1 MQTRHNRNFT
11 MVAKYTTI
19 ISKTKRLLKRFAL
32 NLIYNILR
40 EPARGYLLLRTKS
53 DFDLTTA
60 KFYQPNVLQG
70 CTSIS
75 GCIRIAARTTLCLTK
90 IMRRG

>member
-1 MQTRHNRNFT
+1 

-40 EPARGYLLLRTKS
+40 EPAPRLSSFT
-53 DFDLTTA
+53 
-60 KFYQPNVLQG
+60 YQVRLWPHH
-70 CTSIS
+70 
-75 GCIRIAARTTLCLTK
+75 R
-90 IMRRG
+90 